1 MTRVSTFQQS
11 QTLLLEMLNSQAK
24 VDKAQKQVTTGH
36 VAEFYKDIYQDT
48 SSLTGAKSLLSRLE
62 QHQKNDAIVMS
73 ELTAYDQAL
82 AGMESA
88 ATDLK
93 EAVMGAVNASSAL
106 GFEAAVEG
114 VFESV
119 LGFMNSQNTEGYLF
133 AGSKKDEAPINITAM
148 SDLLTALEPPT
159 DIYTNDNL
167 KRSVKIDENRTIET
181 GMLADE
187 LSLEIMTAVQR
198 IALWQNG
205 TIPTTAP
212 VPTGPAGPVTTPLRA
227 EDQEFLIAEISNLEN
242 LVRDLNEAR
251 GQNGLRQKVM
261 VQTVESIEVQITQ
274 TTIYI
279 SDIEDVDSAEAIVN
293 LNQANF
299 ALEASY
305 NVLSQINRTSLL
317 NFLPV

>member
-11 QTLLLEMLNSQAK
+11 QTLLMEMLNSQAK
-24 VDKAQKQVTTGH
+24 VEKAQKQVTTGH

-48 SSLTGAKSLLSRLE
+48 AGLTGAKSLLSRLE
-62 QHQKNDAIVMS
+62 QHKENDAIVQA
-73 ELTAYDQAL
+73 ELSAYDQAL

-93 EAVMGAVNASSAL
+93 EAVMGAINASSAL

-114 VFESV
+114 VFEAV

-133 AGSKKDEAPINITAM
+133 AGSKKDTAPINITQF

-159 DIYTNDNL
+159 DIYTNDTL

-187 LSLEIMTAVQR
+187 LSFDIMTALQR

-212 VPTGPAGPVTTPLRA
+212 VPAGPAGPITTPLRT
-227 EDQEFLIAEISNLEN
+227 EDQDFLIAEISNLET

-251 GQNGLRQKVM
+251 GQNGLNQRLVT
-261 VQTVESIEVQITQ
+261 QTVESIDVQITQ
-274 TTIYI
+274 TKIYI
-279 SDIEDVDSAEAIVN
+279 SNIEDVDSAEAIVN

-317 NFLPV
+317 NFLG

>member
-11 QTLLLEMLNSQAK
+11 QTLLLEMLNSQVR
-24 VDKAQKQVTTGH
+24 VDKAQQQVTTGH

-48 SSLTGAKSLLSRLE
+48 ASLTGAKSLLSRLE
-62 QHQKNDAIVMS
+62 QHKNNNAIVQA
-73 ELTAYDQAL
+73 ELSTYDQAL
-82 AGMESA
+82 GGMESA

-114 VFESV
+114 VFDAV
-119 LGFMNSQNTEGYLF
+119 VGFMNSQNTEGYLF
-133 AGSKKDEAPINITAM
+133 AGSKKDVAPINISSMA
-148 SDLLTALEPPT
+148 DLLTALEPPT
-159 DIYTNDNL
+159 DIFTNDNL
-167 KRSVKIDENRTIET
+167 KRSVRIDENRTIQT
-181 GMLADE
+181 GKLADE
-187 LSLEIMTAVQR
+187 ISLDIMTAVQR

-212 VPTGPAGPVTTPLRA
+212 IPTGPAGPVTTPLRA
-227 EDQEFLIAEISNLEN
+227 EDQAFLIAEISNLET

-251 GQNGLRQKVM
+251 GVNGLNQRVM
-261 VQTVESIEVQITQ
+261 TQTAEALEVQVTQ
-274 TTIYI
+274 TTIYV
-279 SDIEDVDSAEAIVN
+279 SDIEDVDAAQAIVN

-305 NVLSQINRTSLL
+305 NVLSQINGTSLL
-317 NFLPV
+317 NFLR

>member
-11 QTLLLEMLNSQAK
+11 QTLLKEMLNSQVK
-24 VDKAQKQVTTGH
+24 VDRAQQQVTTGH
-36 VAEFYKDIYQDT
+36 VAESYKDIYQDT
-48 SSLTGAKSLLSRLE
+48 ASLTGAKSLLSRLE
-62 QHQKNDAIVMS
+62 QHKQNDAIIQA
-73 ELTAYDQAL
+73 ELTTYDQAL
-82 AGMESA
+82 GGMENA

-133 AGSKKDEAPINITAM
+133 AGSKKDEAPINITSMA
-148 SDLLTALEPPT
+148 DLLTAFEPPT

-167 KRSVKIDENRTIET
+167 KRTVRIGENRTIET
-181 GMLADE
+181 GILADE
-187 LSLEIMTAVQR
+187 LSLDIMTAVQR

-205 TIPTTAP
+205 TLPTTAP
-212 VPTGPAGPVTTPLRA
+212 IPTGPAGPVTTPLGA
-227 EDQEFLIAEISNLEN
+227 EDQAFLIGEISNLEN

-251 GQNGLRQKVM
+251 GVNGLSQKV
-261 VQTVESIEVQITQ
+261 VVRAVEALEVQITQ
-274 TTIYI
+274 TTVYV
-279 SDIEDVDSAEAIVN
+279 SDIEDVDAAQAIVN

-317 NFLPV
+317 NFL